1 MIEGINMMLSG
12 DYRCSYL
19 KTKTFGMVSFEI
31 ADEPFI
37 TVRDNIKQYR
47 DKVDTITSNTEY
59 DIIVKENMNEI

>member
-1 MIEGINMMLSG
+1 MIEGIYMMLSG
-12 DYRCSYL
+12 DYRCSHL

-31 ADEPFI
+31 VDEPFI

-47 DKVDTITSNTEY
+47 DKVDTITSNAEY